1 MSNYAEVIAI
11 VEGKTEQ
18 VFIASVLAPYLAERN
33 VYLHATQV
41 SKPGQKGGDVRF
53 DRTLADIGLH
63 LKQRPNTYIT
73 TMVDYYGLTSW
84 PGREHLPTVATPAQI
99 ANVLNRAAYD
109 SVVEKFAPQQAE
121 RRFIPFMVMHE
132 FEALLFSDSEI
143 LASELGIQQSEV
155 NRVIEQ
161 CGGPEGINNS
171 PHTAPSKRLD
181 GWSAHGKFAKTT
193 VGIALAS
200 RIGIPRIREQCPLF
214 DRWLSQMEALAS
226 T

>member
-1 MSNYAEVIAI
+1 MNNYAEVVAI

-18 VFIASVLAPYLAERN
+18 VFIASVLTPYLAERN
-33 VYLHATQV
+33 VYLSATQV

-73 TMVDYYGLTSW
+73 TMVDYYGLKSW
-84 PGREHLPTVATPAQI
+84 PGLEQLPALATPAQI
-99 ANVLNRAAYD
+99 ADALNRAAYD
-109 SVVEKFAPQQAE
+109 SVVARFAPQQAE

-132 FEALLFSDSEI
+132 FEALLFSNSEI
-143 LASELGIQQSEV
+143 LACELGIRQADID
-155 NRVIEQ
+155 RVIAHS
-161 CGGPEGINNS
+161 GGPEGINNS

-193 VGIALAS
+193 VGITLAD

-214 DRWLSQMEALAS
+214 DRWLSQMEALVGA
-226 T
+226 